1 MYFDRMISRRQIL
14 AGMTGILTSLI
25 GGSALAAAGPTLL
38 PKKVGQ
44 TIIWRGKKYTAIKSG
59 KKIVWDKGLVIPTS
73 APQSLPTGT
82 PTASMPN
89 ATPTPTA
96 TPTPKPTPTA
106 EATPVPAPTPT
117 LSPGQ
122 IVVGASSEVAS
133 GSSKIFQLKNSSGRK
148 KGFVVTRSS
157 QGLTSFDDVCTH
169 SGCSVDLGRDRL
181 ECNCHGS
188 AFNPISGAV
197 LQGPAGRSLKSYPV
211 TEFGGQIVVT
221 DPTF

>member
-1 MYFDRMISRRQIL
+1 MISRRQIL

-89 ATPTPTA
+89 ATPTPPA
-96 TPTPKPTPTA
+96 TPTPTPTPTA

-169 SGCSVDLGRDRL
+169 SGCSVDLGKDRL

-188 AFNPISGAV
+188 AFNPITGAV

-211 TEFGGQIVVT
+211 TEIGGQIVVT

>member
-1 MYFDRMISRRQIL
+1 MISRRQIL

-25 GGSALAAAGPTLL
+25 GGSALAAAGPSLL

-73 APQSLPTGT
+73 APRSLPTGT
-82 PTASMPN
+82 PTASMPS
-89 ATPTPTA
+89 ASPTPTA
-96 TPTPKPTPTA
+96 TPTATPTPTPTPTA
-106 EATPVPAPTPT
+106 EATPVPTPTPT

-122 IVVGASSEVAS
+122 IVVGTSSEVAS
-133 GSSKIFQLKNSSGRK
+133 GASKIFQLKNSSGRK

-169 SGCSVDLGRDRL
+169 EGCAVELGSDRL
-181 ECNCHGS
+181 VCNCHGS
-188 AFNPISGAV
+188 AFNSITGTV
-197 LQGPAGRSLKSYPV
+197 LQGPARRSLKSYPV
-211 TEFGGQIVVT
+211 TEIGGQIVVT

>member
-1 MYFDRMISRRQIL
+1 
-14 AGMTGILTSLI
+14 MTGILTSLI

-96 TPTPKPTPTA
+96 TPTATPTPTPTPTA

-148 KGFVVTRSS
+148 KGFVVTRSG
-157 QGLTSFDDVCTH
+157 QDLISFDDICTH
-169 SGCSVDLGRDRL
+169 EGCAIELGNNRL

-188 AFNPISGAV
+188 TFNLLTGAV
-197 LQGPAGRSLKSYPV
+197 LQGPARRSLKSYSV
-211 TEFGGQIVVT
+211 TEINGQIVVT